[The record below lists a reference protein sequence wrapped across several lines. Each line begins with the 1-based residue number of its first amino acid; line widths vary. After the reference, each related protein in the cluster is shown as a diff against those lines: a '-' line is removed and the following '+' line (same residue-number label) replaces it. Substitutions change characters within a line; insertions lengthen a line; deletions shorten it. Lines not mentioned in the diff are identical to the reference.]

1 MWLTRRNFNMKP
13 TQNSIRKFNEHFM
26 ENIMA
31 IQDVYFRNKLLQ
43 GLVKYEPKVWAEAQ
57 LDPMEE
63 NGKR

>member
-1 MWLTRRNFNMKP
+1 MKP
-13 TQNSIRKFNEHFM
+13 SANAIKKYNEHFI

-31 IQDVYFRNKLLQ
+31 IQDTYFRNKLLQ
-43 GLVKYEPKVWAEAQ
+43 GLIKYEPKLWELAQ